1 MPKCHPLIDYRK
13 RRQITLETLANE
25 LGVAT
30 VTLSRW
36 EMGTRKIGVGSLPKV
51 SLITG
56 ISKQILRPDL
66 AAVFREPERVAAE

>member
-1 MPKCHPLIDYRK
+1 MPKCRPLIDYRK
-13 RRQITLETLANE
+13 NRQITLERLANE
-25 LGVAT
+25 LGVAM

-56 ISKQILRPDL
+56 IPKHDLRPDL
-66 AAVFREPERVAAE
+66 AAVFREPIAIAAE